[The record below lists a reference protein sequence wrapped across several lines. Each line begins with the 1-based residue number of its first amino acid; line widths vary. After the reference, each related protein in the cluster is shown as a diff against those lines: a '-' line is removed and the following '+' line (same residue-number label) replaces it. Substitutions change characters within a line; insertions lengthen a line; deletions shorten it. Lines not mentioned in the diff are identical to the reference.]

1 MEWTISRRLIVGFG
15 ALAAT
20 MLILGSNSFYRVR
33 GMSGEIEQLTGST
46 ALSIEQAGAVR
57 YLIADLQA
65 SLRQAV
71 IATAKAD
78 APGAQTSF
86 KKIREREQQL
96 AAATATLE
104 QHASSD
110 QINAKIRD
118 IREQVAA
125 WHADVVKI
133 ETLATAMQALEAAE
147 ASDKANLYGDRA
159 QMAAD
164 DIVKMEREA
173 LAAAQ
178 ANAQASSRTTL
189 TLLLVLLAIAVVASL
204 WVLASVR
211 SVNRTLLGLTEQLRD
226 NASRVWSNA
235 AHVQDSSERLSKGAA
250 EQAASIEETS
260 ASMEEMASMTRH
272 NSENSVAA
280 ARLMAEVAR
289 QVTESNTSLEAM
301 VSSMSGIRESS
312 AKVARIIRTIDEIA
326 FQTNILALNA
336 AVEAARAGAAGMGF
350 AVVADEVRNLAQ
362 RSAQAAKDTTSLID
376 EAASN
381 ASDGNARVQ
390 EVVSKI
396 TLISGSI
403 VEAKRLVDEVSNAS
417 RQQVEGI
424 QQVTQTLSQMERVT
438 QATAASAQA
447 GAAASGDLNEQAAR
461 AMASVAALEKLTR
474 GRAAEDQERRAE
486 ALVTDDT
493 EIAASHIDAPEP
505 DAPRP
510 RGGRIVNI
518 SQRDS
523 AA

>member
-20 MLILGSNSFYRVR
+20 MLILGGNSFYRVR
-33 GMSGEIEQLTGST
+33 AMNTEIEQLTGST
-46 ALSIEQAGAVR
+46 ATSIEQAGAVR
-57 YLIADLQA
+57 YLISDLQA

-78 APGAQTSF
+78 AAGAAAGF
-86 KKIREREQQL
+86 KKIREREGQL
-96 AAATATLE
+96 GTATSMLE
-104 QHASSD
+104 KNANSEQL
-110 QINAKIRD
+110 NAKM
-118 IREQVAA
+118 REIHDAVSA
-125 WHADVVKI
+125 WHQDVAKI
-133 ETLATAMQALEAAE
+133 ETLATAMQALEAAD
-147 ASDKANLYGDRA
+147 ASDKANVYSDRA
-159 QMAAD
+159 QVAAD
-164 DIVKMEREA
+164 EIVRLEREA
-173 LAAAQ
+173 LSKAQ
-178 ANAQASSRTTL
+178 QDAEASSRTTL
-189 TLLLVLLAIAVVASL
+189 TLLLVLFSIAVVASL

-211 SVNRTLLGLTEQLRD
+211 SVNRTLVGLTGQLREA
-226 NASRVWSNA
+226 ASRVWGTA
-235 AHVQDSSERLSKGAA
+235 AHVSDSSQKLSKGAA

-280 ARLMAEVAR
+280 ARLMADVAR
-289 QVTESNTSLEAM
+289 QVQESNTSLEAM

-390 EVVSKI
+390 EVVQRI
-396 TLISGSI
+396 TTISGSI

-438 QATAASAQA
+438 QSTAASAQA
-447 GAAASGDLNEQAAR
+447 GAAASADLNDQAAQ
-461 AMASVAALEKLTR
+461 AMASVASLEKLTR
-474 GRAAEDQERRAE
+474 GRTAEETE
-486 ALVTDDT
+486 GGGMESLVTDDT
-493 EIAASHIDAPEP
+493 ELPKSDEMMSS
-505 DAPRP
+505 R

>member
-20 MLILGSNSFYRVR
+20 MLILGGNSFYRVR
-33 GMSGEIEQLTGST
+33 AMNTEIEQLTGST
-46 ALSIEQAGAVR
+46 ATSIEQAGAVR
-57 YLIADLQA
+57 YLISDLQA

-78 APGAQTSF
+78 ATAMLEKNANS
-86 KKIREREQQL
+86 EQL
-96 AAATATLE
+96 
-104 QHASSD
+104 
-110 QINAKIRD
+110 NAKM
-118 IREQVAA
+118 REIHDAVSA
-125 WHADVVKI
+125 WHQDVAKI
-133 ETLATAMQALEAAE
+133 ETLATAMQALEAAD
-147 ASDKANLYGDRA
+147 ASDKANVYSDRA
-159 QMAAD
+159 QVAAD
-164 DIVKMEREA
+164 EIVRLERDA
-173 LAAAQ
+173 LAKAQ
-178 ANAQASSRTTL
+178 QDAEASSRTTL
-189 TLLLVLLAIAVVASL
+189 TLLLVLFSIAVVASL

-211 SVNRTLLGLTEQLRD
+211 SVNRTLVGLTGQLREA
-226 NASRVWSNA
+226 ASRVWGTA
-235 AHVQDSSERLSKGAA
+235 AHVSDSSQKLSKGAA

-280 ARLMAEVAR
+280 ARLMADVAR

-301 VSSMSGIRESS
+301 VQSMSGIRESS

-390 EVVSKI
+390 EVVQRI
-396 TLISGSI
+396 TTISGSI

-438 QATAASAQA
+438 QSTAASAQA
-447 GAAASGDLNEQAAR
+447 GAAASADLNDQAAQ
-461 AMASVAALEKLTR
+461 AMASVASLEKLTR
-474 GRAAEDQERRAE
+474 GRTAEETEGAGME
-486 ALVTDDT
+486 SLVTDDT
-493 EIAASHIDAPEP
+493 ELPKSDEMMSS
-505 DAPRP
+505 R

>member
-15 ALAAT
+15 GLAAT
-20 MLILGSNSFYRVR
+20 MLILGGNSFYRVR
-33 GMSGEIEQLTGST
+33 GMNAEIEQLTSST

-78 APGAQTSF
+78 APGAQAGF
-86 KKIREREQQL
+86 KMIREREQEL
-96 AAATATLE
+96 GAATATLE
-104 QHASSD
+104 KHASSE

-118 IREQVAA
+118 IREAVAA
-125 WHADVVKI
+125 WHQDVGKI
-133 ETLATAMQALEAAE
+133 ETLATAMQALEAAD
-147 ASDKANLYGDRA
+147 ASDKANVYSAKA
-159 QMAAD
+159 QVAAD
-164 DIVKMEREA
+164 EIVKLEREA
-173 LAAAQ
+173 LTEAQ
-178 ANAQASSRTTL
+178 AGAQASSRVTL
-189 TLLLVLLAIAVVASL
+189 TLLVVLLGAAVVASL

-211 SVNRTLLGLTEQLRD
+211 SVNRTLLGLTDSLRD
-226 NASRVWSNA
+226 NASRVWGTA
-235 AHVQDSSERLSKGAA
+235 AHVSDSSQKLSKGAA
-250 EQAASIEETS
+250 DQAASIEETS

-272 NSENSVAA
+272 NSENSVSA
-280 ARLMAEVAR
+280 ARLMADVAR
-289 QVTESNTSLEAM
+289 QVEESNTSLEAM

-381 ASDGNARVQ
+381 ASDGNQRVQ
-390 EVVSKI
+390 EVVQKI
-396 TLISGSI
+396 TTISSSI

-447 GAAASGDLNEQAAR
+447 GAAASTDLNEQAAR
-461 AMASVAALEKLTR
+461 AMSSVAALEKLTR
-474 GRAAEDQERRAE
+474 GRSAADEQMGLTEP
-486 ALVTDDT
+486 LVTDDT
-493 EIAASHIDAPEP
+493 QLMPHSDESDTT
-505 DAPRP
+505 PR

-518 SQRDS
+518 AQRDS

>member
-20 MLILGSNSFYRVR
+20 MLILGGNSFYRVR
-33 GMSGEIEQLTGST
+33 GMNAEIEQLTGST

-78 APGAQTSF
+78 APGAQAGF
-86 KKIREREQQL
+86 KKIREREQEL
-96 AAATATLE
+96 SAATAILE
-104 QHASSD
+104 KHASSD
-110 QINAKIRD
+110 QINGKIRE
-118 IREQVAA
+118 IRDQVSA
-125 WHADVVKI
+125 WHQDVAKI
-133 ETLATAMQALEAAE
+133 ETLATAMQALEAAD
-147 ASDKANLYGDRA
+147 ASDKANLYSDRA
-159 QMAAD
+159 QVAAD
-164 DIVKMEREA
+164 DIVKLEREA
-173 LAAAQ
+173 LVSAQ
-178 ANAQASSRTTL
+178 TDAQASSRVTL
-189 TLLLVLLAIAVVASL
+189 TLLLVLLTIAVIASL

-226 NASRVWSNA
+226 SASRVWGTA
-235 AHVQDSSERLSKGAA
+235 AHVQDSSQRLSKGAA

-280 ARLMAEVAR
+280 ARLMADVAR
-289 QVTESNTSLEAM
+289 QVNESNTSLEAM

-396 TLISGSI
+396 TTISGSI

-447 GAAASGDLNEQAAR
+447 GAAASGDLNEQAAQ
-461 AMASVAALEKLTR
+461 AMASVAALQKLTR
-474 GRAAEDQERRAE
+474 GRAAENQDGVET
-486 ALVTDDT
+486 LVTDDT
-493 EIAASHIDAPEP
+493 DIAAHDEPEGRRAISFACSRDA
-505 DAPRP
+505 
-510 RGGRIVNI
+510 
-518 SQRDS
+518 
-523 AA
+523 

>member
-1 MEWTISRRLIVGFG
+1 MEWTISRRLIIGFG
-15 ALAAT
+15 GLAAT
-20 MLILGSNSFYRVR
+20 LLILGGNSFYRVR
-33 GMSGEIEQLTGST
+33 GMNAEIEQLTGST

-78 APGAQTSF
+78 AAGAQAGF
-86 KKIREREQQL
+86 KMIREREQEL
-96 AAATATLE
+96 GAATATLE
-104 QHASSD
+104 KHATSD
-110 QINAKIRD
+110 QITAKIRD
-118 IREQVAA
+118 IREAVTA
-125 WHADVVKI
+125 WHQDVGKI
-133 ETLATAMQALEAAE
+133 ETLATAMQALEAAD
-147 ASDKANLYGDRA
+147 ASDKANVYSAKA
-159 QMAAD
+159 QAAAD
-164 DIVKMEREA
+164 EIVKLEREA
-173 LAAAQ
+173 LQDAQ
-178 ANAQASSRTTL
+178 KEAQASSRVTL
-189 TLLLVLLAIAVVASL
+189 TLLVVLLAIAVVASL

-211 SVNRTLLGLTEQLRD
+211 SVNRTLLGLTDSLRD
-226 NASRVWSNA
+226 NASRVWGTA
-235 AHVQDSSERLSKGAA
+235 AHVSDSSQKLSKGAA
-250 EQAASIEETS
+250 DQAASIEETS

-280 ARLMAEVAR
+280 ARLMADVAR
-289 QVTESNTSLEAM
+289 QVEESNTSLEAM

-396 TLISGSI
+396 TTISASI

-447 GAAASGDLNEQAAR
+447 GAAASTDLNEQAAR
-461 AMASVAALEKLTR
+461 AMSSVAALELLTR
-474 GRAAEDQERRAE
+474 GHRTTEDHVGTEP
-486 ALVTDDT
+486 LVTDEGQFMPGDDQ
-493 EIAASHIDAPEP
+493 EV
-505 DAPRP
+505 PRP
-510 RGGRIVNI
+510 RTGRIVSI
-518 SQRDS
+518 GQRDS
-523 AA
+523 SAA